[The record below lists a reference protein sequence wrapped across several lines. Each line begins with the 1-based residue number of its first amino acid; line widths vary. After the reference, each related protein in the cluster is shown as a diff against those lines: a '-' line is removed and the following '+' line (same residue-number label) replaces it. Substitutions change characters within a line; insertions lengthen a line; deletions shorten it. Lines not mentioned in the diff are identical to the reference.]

1 MFLAIL
7 KEVGIIV
14 CVMRVTILGPGSVG
28 TLLGGLLALKGH
40 QVILRS
46 RRALAQTRSAKPR
59 AGRAVPPAAPIPP
72 LRIVLP
78 EKWLMVE
85 GLRPRGPEEE
95 SEPPDAVLVT
105 LGRQHLHA
113 LRRPDFARFSGPAD
127 VPVVMFNCDP
137 AETDR
142 LAVPPEKLRLG
153 VTLMTAV
160 KLQDADV
167 ELATPKPVIL
177 YEAHRTLDRLFRD
190 LAVFGFQAAAVPDAR
205 PYLNSLL
212 VWQLLFLPV
221 AMCNTTL
228 DVFLAFPEG
237 RELAAG
243 IIAEGCAAMEKAG
256 MPMAALP
263 LMDPRDLAARLERKP
278 GTFDSDTGRP
288 DRAYNSLLQ
297 CYLKGR
303 PTEAPQLNRR
313 IVEIASAVGLHLT
326 WNWRILQKV
335 SRVSGLGF
343 YRTPAELLRSLA

>member
-1 MFLAIL
+1 
-7 KEVGIIV
+7 
-14 CVMRVTILGPGSVG
+14 MRVTILGPGSVG
-28 TLLGGLLALKGH
+28 TLLGGLLSLKGH
-40 QVILRS
+40 QVALKGRRS
-46 RRALAQTRSAKPR
+46 TP
-59 AGRAVPPAAPIPP
+59 AGQAPAPI

-78 EKWLMVE
+78 DRWLLAE
-85 GLRPRGPEEE
+85 GVRPGGPEDE
-95 SEPPDAVLVT
+95 SEPPDVVLVT

-113 LRRPDFARFSGPAD
+113 VRRPDFARFIGPGD
-127 VPVVMFNCDP
+127 PPVVMFNCDP

-142 LAVPPEKLRLG
+142 LAVPAERLRLG
-153 VTLMTAV
+153 ATLMNAV

-167 ELATPKPVIL
+167 ELATAKPVVL
-177 YEAHRTLDRLFRD
+177 YEPHRTLDRLFRD
-190 LAVFGFQAAAVPDAR
+190 LSGFGFQAIAVPDAR
-205 PYLNSLL
+205 PCLNSLL

-228 DVFLAFPEG
+228 DIFLSFPEG

-278 GTFDSDTGRP
+278 GSFDGGTGRP
-288 DRAYNSLLQ
+288 DRGYNSLLQ

-303 PTEAPQLNRR
+303 PTEAAQLNRR

-343 YRTPAELLRSLA
+343 YRTPVDLLRSLA